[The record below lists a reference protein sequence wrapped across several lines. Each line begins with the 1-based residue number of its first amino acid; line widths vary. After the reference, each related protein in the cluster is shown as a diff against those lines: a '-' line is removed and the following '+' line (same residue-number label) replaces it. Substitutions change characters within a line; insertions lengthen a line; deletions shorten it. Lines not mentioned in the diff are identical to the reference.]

1 MELFADQSEVNT
13 FLQGVQRNDT
23 KSPYFLSFLQG
34 AESNPDDSKMT
45 RVSRV
50 HVSDVLINH
59 DSVFNLE
66 VEDFSILTG

>member
-1 MELFADQSEVNT
+1 MELFSDQSEVNT

-23 KSPYFLSFLQG
+23 KSLYLMSFLEG
-34 AESNPDDSKMT
+34 AESSPDNSKMT
-45 RVSRV
+45 RVSRD

>member
-23 KSPYFLSFLQG
+23 KSPYFLSFLRG
-34 AESNPDDSKMT
+34 AESSPDNSKMT
-45 RVSRV
+45 RVSRA

-59 DSVFNLE
+59 DFVFNLE